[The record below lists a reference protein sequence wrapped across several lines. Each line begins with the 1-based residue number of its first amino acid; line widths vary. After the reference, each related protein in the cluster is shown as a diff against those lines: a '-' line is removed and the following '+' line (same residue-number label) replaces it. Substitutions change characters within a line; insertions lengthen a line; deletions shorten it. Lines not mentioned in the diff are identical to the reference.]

1 MKNVALYNLGCK
13 VNSYETEG
21 MRQALLEKGYNI
33 VPFDQGADI
42 YIVNTCTVTNIAD
55 RKSRQML
62 HRAKLYNPQAV
73 VVAVGCYVQTG
84 QDALERDGSVDLA
97 VGNNRKKDIVEIL
110 EEFLGA
116 RGEGPKGADKTLCGT
131 TVLDMARA
139 RKYEEMRIN
148 GTAEHGHTRA
158 YVKIQDGCNQ
168 FCSYCVIPYARGRV
182 RSRRQ
187 EDVAEEI
194 RGLAEEGCREVVLT
208 GIHIS
213 SYGMDFPEGDGCG
226 SGGLIGLVEQVHGIP
241 GLERIRLGSLEPRII
256 TPAAAERLAALPK
269 LCPHFHLSLQSGCDA
284 TLKRM
289 NRHYTTGEYFES
301 VESLRKCFSH
311 PAVTTDVIVGFPG
324 ETEEEFGCT
333 REFLEKVGFYEMHI
347 FKYSRRA
354 GTAADRMPD
363 QVPDGVKAWR
373 SGELLELER
382 SQSVEFRRHYIGR
395 EAQVLLEE
403 QLEIAGERYWVGHT
417 KDYVKVAIKSSGHG
431 ELGENLLVTVP
442 VGGFLTDEILI

>member
-139 RKYEEMRIN
+139 RKYE
-148 GTAEHGHTRA
+148 
-158 YVKIQDGCNQ
+158 
-168 FCSYCVIPYARGRV
+168 
-182 RSRRQ
+182 
-187 EDVAEEI
+187 
-194 RGLAEEGCREVVLT
+194 
-208 GIHIS
+208 
-213 SYGMDFPEGDGCG
+213 
-226 SGGLIGLVEQVHGIP
+226 
-241 GLERIRLGSLEPRII
+241 
-256 TPAAAERLAALPK
+256 
-269 LCPHFHLSLQSGCDA
+269 
-284 TLKRM
+284 
-289 NRHYTTGEYFES
+289 
-301 VESLRKCFSH
+301 
-311 PAVTTDVIVGFPG
+311 
-324 ETEEEFGCT
+324 
-333 REFLEKVGFYEMHI
+333 
-347 FKYSRRA
+347 
-354 GTAADRMPD
+354 
-363 QVPDGVKAWR
+363 
-373 SGELLELER
+373 
-382 SQSVEFRRHYIGR
+382 IGR
-395 EAQVLLEE
+395 AHV
-403 QLEIAGERYWVGHT
+403 
-417 KDYVKVAIKSSGHG
+417 
-431 ELGENLLVTVP
+431 
-442 VGGFLTDEILI
+442 